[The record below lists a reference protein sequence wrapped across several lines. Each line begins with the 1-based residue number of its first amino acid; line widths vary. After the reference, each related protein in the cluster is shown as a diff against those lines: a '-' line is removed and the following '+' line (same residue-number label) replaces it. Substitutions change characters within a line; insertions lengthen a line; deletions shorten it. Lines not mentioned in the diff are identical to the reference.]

1 VVLLGAAL
9 VGVALWRRLAHR
21 LARSRSV
28 FLEAEERMQR
38 LASSDLLTGLA
49 NRAALHDAMAMSMA
63 RAVRE
68 GRSVAVLMI
77 DLDRFKPVNDR
88 HGHMVGD
95 RVLREVAQRL
105 RRTLR
110 RNELQARYGG
120 DEFVVLVEEEDD
132 PSESRAVAER
142 VVQVLS
148 QPMRL
153 GELVLNIGASVGI
166 ARFPA
171 DARQDDELLRR
182 ADSAL
187 YRAKS
192 SGRGRVCFYD
202 QTVDGLVA
210 ERAMLEQELREGIGA
225 GQFVPFYQPIVGLA
239 DGEVRSVEMLCRWQ
253 HPRRGLLAPVHFI
266 ALAEDT
272 ELIDPLLL
280 SILARACVDMRDWPA
295 HWRLSINLSPQQ
307 MLDASS
313 VPRLLAVL
321 KAHGVAA
328 QRLDVELTESALV
341 TDTARAGSVMRAM
354 KDSGMTVT
362 LDDFG
367 TGYSSLSYIHK
378 LPVQTLK
385 VDRSFVSVMH
395 ESEENRGIVRIII
408 DLARLFGFDVVAEGI
423 ETEADAHLL
432 RALACDY
439 GQGFLYARPMPA
451 AEAARLLEDGPS
463 WRHLIPAPPEWER
476 GGP

>member
-1 VVLLGAAL
+1 
-9 VGVALWRRLAHR
+9 
-21 LARSRSV
+21 V

-367 TGYSSLSYIHK
+367 TGYSSLSYLAEMAFDKIK
-378 LPVQTLK
+378 I
-385 VDRSFVSVMH
+385 DRSFVQSLH
-395 ESEENRGIVRIII
+395 HRAQNAKIVEAVIGLSRSLGV
-408 DLARLFGFDVVAEGI
+408 DAVAEGV
-423 ETEADAHLL
+423 ETERDVRVL
-432 RALACDY
+432 RALGCPQA
-439 GQGFLYARPMPA
+439 QGYLFGKPVSAR
-451 AEAARLLEDGPS
+451 ELLPLTQRRIFSPS
-463 WRHLIPAPPEWER
+463 TLSETHLPCT
-476 GGP
+476 